1 MALACVTGATGYVA
15 NELIAQLLEKGYHV
29 RATCRC
35 EPSSANLAALRGLAE
50 ASPGKLDLIQVDSI
64 LEPSPALSGAV
75 SGVKY
80 LFHVSGTSICSF
92 WGLSPAP
99 FGALAATAAGAGAA
113 TAAGAGAAAAAG
125 AGAAGAS

>member
-35 EPSSANLAALRGLAE
+35 EPSSAKLAALRSLAE
-50 ASPGKLDLIQVDSI
+50 ASPGKLDLVQVDSI

-80 LFHVSGTSICSF
+80 VFHVSPCSI
-92 WGLSPAP
+92 SPTRLPVPAFP
-99 FGALAATAAGAGAA
+99 STPASGGAA
-113 TAAGAGAAAAAG
+113 RWQQQHEQGN
-125 AGAAGAS
+125 